1 MATPNKIN
9 SNNREQ
15 NRHRQDGDAARGV
28 FRRATEW
35 RLHWGGTVSDNI
47 GLSFVYLMCLSFAIF
62 VLFYFIH
69 AFLEVFHASLV
80 FIFESTHK
88 LLS

>member
-1 MATPNKIN
+1 VVTPNEIN
-9 SNNREQ
+9 SNNI
-15 NRHRQDGDAARGV
+15 QDGTPRGV

-35 RLHWGGTVSDNI
+35 RLHWGGIVSNDI
-47 GLSFVYLMCLSFAIF
+47 GLSFVYLMCLNFAIF

>member
-1 MATPNKIN
+1 VATPNKIN
-9 SNNREQ
+9 SNTREKKPPSPG
-15 NRHRQDGDAARGV
+15 RGRRARV

-35 RLHWGGTVSDNI
+35 RLHWGGIVSNNI
-47 GLSFVYLMCLSFAIF
+47 GLSFVYLMCLNFAIF

-69 AFLEVFHASLV
+69 AFLEVIHASLV

>member
-1 MATPNKIN
+1 VATPNKIN
-9 SNNREQ
+9 SNNREKKPPSPGQ
-15 NRHRQDGDAARGV
+15 GRRAGV

-35 RLHWGGTVSDNI
+35 RLHWGGIVSDNI
-47 GLSFVYLMCLSFAIF
+47 GLSFLYLMCLIFAIF

-69 AFLEVFHASLV
+69 AFLEMFHASLV

>member
-1 MATPNKIN
+1 VATPNKIN
-9 SNNREQ
+9 SNNREKKPPSPG
-15 NRHRQDGDAARGV
+15 RGRRAGV

-35 RLHWGGTVSDNI
+35 RLHWGGIVSNNI
-47 GLSFVYLMCLSFAIF
+47 GLSFVYLMCLSFVIF

-69 AFLEVFHASLV
+69 ALLELFHASLV
-80 FIFESTHK
+80 FIFECTHN

>member
-1 MATPNKIN
+1 MATPNEPI
-9 SNNREQ
+9 Q
-15 NRHRQDGDAARGV
+15 AIQTTRHESPADRRARGF

-47 GLSFVYLMCLSFAIF
+47 GLSFVYLSCLNFAIF

-69 AFLEVFHASLV
+69 AFLELCHASLV
-80 FIFESTHK
+80 FIFESTHN

>member
-1 MATPNKIN
+1 VATPNKIN
-9 SNNREQ
+9 SNNREKT
-15 NRHRQDGDAARGV
+15 AIARAGTRAGV
-28 FRRATEW
+28 FRRATGW
-35 RLHWGGTVSDNI
+35 RLHWGRTVSDNF
-47 GLSFVYLMCLSFAIF
+47 GLSFVYLMCLNFAIF